1 MHIDLERIEDK
12 IECFEANDLQI
23 LEQKINQKIDI
34 NKALLLEVANIH
46 YQVPCIQKTIN
57 PITRHSSISKQNEP
71 SFSMARFALF

>member
-1 MHIDLERIEDK
+1 MEEETVHIDLERIEDK

-46 YQVPCIQKTIN
+46 YQVPCIQKNDQPYYT
-57 PITRHSSISKQNEP
+57 
-71 SFSMARFALF
+71 ALVHFKAKRA